1 MSVYEVID
9 KIENAPFGGLAL
21 DEAIGFAVGWQPQVE
36 YFKEHGRSTMKRNV
50 VWLVPNGT
58 ASKLPPF
65 STSLDAA
72 VSLMDTV
79 APDEIWGVTFRN
91 GRAKAVVGDNSYSEA
106 ATAELAVCA
115 AVLRFM
121 QSRSLA

>member
-1 MSVYEVID
+1 MSVHEVID
-9 KIENAPFGGLAL
+9 KIEKAAFGGFTL

-36 YFKEHGRSTMKRNV
+36 YLKEHGSSTMKRNV
-50 VWLVPNGT
+50 VWLVPNGK

-72 VSLMDTV
+72 VSLLDTV
-79 APDEIWGVTFRN
+79 APDEFWGVTFQN
-91 GRAKAVVGDNSYSEA
+91 GRAKAVVGENSYSEA

-121 QSRSLA
+121 QCRRSA